1 MLSQFR
7 KAKLSGK
14 SRSDSGTFPAR
25 LEAAPFKPE
34 SRVFPQ
40 SLKLCPFTVF

>member
-25 LEAAPFKPE
+25 LEAAPFKPTAKAE
-34 SRVFPQ
+34 SSRN
-40 SLKLCPFTVF
+40 L